1 MLPTTSTRLSPKQDA
16 ESAEATDLPRNLAVR
31 QPRKPV
37 QVGPLELSVLSVFN
51 HDREFVVLS
60 RDPRT
65 GQDTLDD
72 VRRRSFALN
81 EASDVAVA
89 GIRTGTGKACEV
101 MDKRGIRITDSLAD
115 CWSRGIANITVIG
128 RADVMRSKFTFCSFP
143 SEPTSLCP
151 NYRRR
156 SFSSTFGPCLRD
168 PSQGPCRG
176 GSDTSR
182 RIRTHGRCDLCT
194 VV

>member
-1 MLPTTSTRLSPKQDA
+1 MVPKLFHSILEALQRRLYEHPQMLPTTSTRLSPKQDA

-81 EASDVAVA
+81 EASDVAVV

-101 MDKRGIRITDSLAD
+101 MDTKGELELRIALP
-115 CWSRGIANITVIG
+115 IVG
-128 RADVMRSKFTFCSFP
+128 R
-143 SEPTSLCP
+143 E
-151 NYRRR
+151 
-156 SFSSTFGPCLRD
+156 G
-168 PSQGPCRG
+168 
-176 GSDTSR
+176 
-182 RIRTHGRCDLCT
+182 
-194 VV
+194 